1 MFDLKSRLFGLSLL
15 SLLSLLLVLLIATAP
30 YAGSS
35 LTATPSEALVVSQQH
50 WLAGWRETSP
60 MQAGRTGAAVYSKG
74 DVIHMLGGM
83 GRAAGA
89 DGKLVVQMPPSEK
102 MFLRTTEYARVKAD
116 GTLSTWRLGPQMNM
130 ARGFFS
136 STPHNGYLYA
146 VGGAHGRNG
155 SKLLN
160 SVERA
165 EIKADG
171 TLGDWVLEKST
182 LNNPRRCAKLA
193 VIGDYIY
200 AFGGYGGIL
209 LDTLERAQINPDGSL
224 GEWLVITDRMT
235 VARYVHGVERVDD
248 GVYNIGGHSK
258 EGGGGI
264 VDVEWSRVDA
274 EGFFGPWRSIAPL
287 QTGRF
292 SLATAK
298 HGEFLYAIGG
308 LNGAAHLDS
317 IERTHIDEAGDL
329 SAWEYTTPAPAKM
342 SGANALVINESIYL
356 IGGNEGDGPRRSVYY
371 ANFNEQGDIGFLATS
386 DEIDKYRARAVAREA
401 NRAPF
406 PHSALVVEH
415 IKKKLYSYL
424 KVREDNGNVIWLAA
438 PAQDLKEGER
448 ISFPNGTLMKNFRS
462 KGLQRTFSYIIF
474 IREIRQYPG

>member
-1 MFDLKSRLFGLSLL
+1 MFDLKSRLFGPSLI
-15 SLLSLLLVLLIATAP
+15 LVLLVAAAP

-35 LTATPSEALVVSQQH
+35 LATPSDALVASQQQ

-60 MQAGRTGAAVYSKG
+60 MQAGRTGAAVHAER

-83 GRAAGA
+83 GSAAGS
-89 DGKLVVQMPPSEK
+89 DGAIVVQMTPGEK
-102 MFLRTTEYARVKAD
+102 MFLSTTEHARVKAD
-116 GTLSTWRLGPQMNM
+116 GTLSPWSLGPAMSM
-130 ARGFFS
+130 ERGFFS
-136 STPHNGYLYA
+136 AISHNGNLYA
-146 VGGAHGRNG
+146 VGGARGPNG
-155 SKLLN
+155 SELLN

-171 TLGDWVLEKST
+171 TLGDWVLEKGT
-182 LNNPRRCAKLA
+182 LNNPRRCAKLT

-235 VARYVHGVERVDD
+235 VARYVHGVERVGD

-264 VDVEWSRVDA
+264 VDVEWGRVDA
-274 EGFFGPWRSIAPL
+274 EGFFSPWRSITPL

-292 SLATAK
+292 SLATAQ

-317 IERTHIDEAGDL
+317 IERAHIDGAGDL

-371 ANFNEQGDIGFLATS
+371 ANFNKQGDIGFLATS

-401 NRAPF
+401 NKPPF
-406 PHSALVVEH
+406 PHSALIVEH

-424 KVREDNGNVIWLAA
+424 KVREDNGNVFWLAA

-448 ISFPNGTLMKNFRS
+448 ISFPNGTLMKDFRS
-462 KGLQRTFSYIIF
+462 KNLQRTFPFILF
-474 IREIRQYPG
+474 IRDIRQYPG